1 MRIAV
6 VGIPGGWSSEAL
18 ADAVAQA
25 TGERLLVD
33 LDAARLDLF
42 TGQVLCPG
50 LNGEPVD
57 LCALDAVL
65 IKKAAPTYSPD
76 MLDRLEL
83 LRFVAGCGVPC
94 FSDPTRILRLVDR
107 LACSVTLALAGL
119 PLPPTTV
126 TEDLDC
132 ALDAVLGYG
141 RAILKPLFTS
151 KARGMVLL
159 DAAAIDQEAVAA
171 ELARFHAANK
181 VLYIQ
186 RALNLRGQDL
196 GVCFLGGRYLGTY
209 ARKKG
214 AGAGQDKAGAGWSTS
229 TASGGRYAPFD
240 PPQEILELAHQAQ
253 APFGLDF
260 TCVDVA
266 LTDTGPYVFEVS
278 AFGGFRGLKQARGI
292 DVAALFTAHVLDCL
306 KQQGQADQAE
316 AQSCPEPCPEPQ
328 A

>member
-33 LDAARLDLF
+33 LDAARLDLAAGSVF
-42 TGQVLCPG
+42 CGGPGLCPI
-50 LNGEPVD
+50 D
-57 LCALDAVL
+57 LCQLDAVL
-65 IKKAAPTYSPD
+65 IKKAAPQYSPD

-83 LRFVAGCGVPC
+83 LRFVSGRGVPC
-94 FSDPTRILRLVDR
+94 FSDPALILRLVDR
-107 LACSVTLALAGL
+107 LACTVTLSLAGL

-126 TEDLDC
+126 TEDAAE

-141 RAILKPLFTS
+141 RAVLKPLFTS

-159 DAAAIDQEAVAA
+159 DAGQLGREAAALV
-171 ELARFHAANK
+171 LARFHAANR

-186 RALNLRGQDL
+186 QALDLRGQDL
-196 GVCFLGGRYLGTY
+196 GVCFLGGEYLGTY
-209 ARKKG
+209 ARRKDISPSAGG
-214 AGAGQDKAGAGWSTS
+214 AGPDSGGPDSGGPGSGWSTS
-229 TASGGRYAPFD
+229 TASGGRYAAFD
-240 PPQEILELAHQAQ
+240 PPLEIIELAERAQ
-253 APFGLDF
+253 KPFGLDF

-266 LTDTGPYVFEVS
+266 LTDSGPYVFEVS
-278 AFGGFRGLKQARGI
+278 AFGGFRGLRQARGI
-292 DVAALFTAHVLDCL
+292 DVAALFTAHVLRRL
-306 KQQGQADQAE
+306 NQTRQE
-316 AQSCPEPCPEPQ
+316 AQ

>member
-6 VGIPGGWSSEAL
+6 VGISGGWSSEAL
-18 ADAVAQA
+18 ADAVARA
-25 TGERLLVD
+25 TGQRLLVS
-33 LDAARLDLF
+33 LDAARLDLC

-50 LNGEPVD
+50 PASGAID
-57 LCALDAVL
+57 LCTLDAVL
-65 IKKAAPTYSPD
+65 IKKAAPNYSPD

-83 LRFVAGCGVPC
+83 LRFVAGRGVPC

-107 LACSVTLALAGL
+107 LACSVTLSLAGL

-159 DAAAIDQEAVAA
+159 DAASQGRETVAT

-186 RALNLRGQDL
+186 RALDLRGQDL
-196 GVCFLGGRYLGTY
+196 GVCFLGGEYLGTY
-209 ARKKG
+209 ARQKNPG
-214 AGAGQDKAGAGWSTS
+214 NPPDGAGAGWSTS

-266 LTDTGPYVFEVS
+266 LTDSGPYVFEVS
-278 AFGGFRGLKQARGI
+278 AFGGFKGLKQARGI
-292 DVAALFTAHVLDCL
+292 DVAALFTAHVLDRL
-306 KQQGQADQAE
+306 KQSGQADKTGQAGPQ
-316 AQSCPEPCPEPQ
+316 ACPEPQ